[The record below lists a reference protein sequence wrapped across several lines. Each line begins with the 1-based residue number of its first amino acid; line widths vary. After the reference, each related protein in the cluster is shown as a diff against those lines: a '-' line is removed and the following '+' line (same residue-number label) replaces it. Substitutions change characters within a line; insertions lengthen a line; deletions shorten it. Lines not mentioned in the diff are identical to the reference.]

1 MNNMARPKKH
11 TSKMLMAYARAGNA

>member
-1 MNNMARPKKH
+1 MNNIAKPEKH